1 MGEQVYILSLFL
13 SLPLFF
19 SLSPSSSYPPPLL
32 SHLSGCKTL
41 HVSLVQDVIKESI
54 EISDICVKIDLRSY
68 HTLHTHVHDVDNNY
82 YLVFPFKLHPHLP
95 KLTISAAGWLYVV
108 HYVNVYVIEYYT
120 VTIRSRSNN
129 IIH

>member
-1 MGEQVYILSLFL
+1 M
-13 SLPLFF
+13 
-19 SLSPSSSYPPPLL
+19 
-32 SHLSGCKTL
+32 
-41 HVSLVQDVIKESI
+41 IKESI
-54 EISDICVKIDLRSY
+54 EISDISVKIDLRSD
-68 HTLHTHVHDVDNNY
+68 HTLHTHVHAVDNNY

-108 HYVNVYVIEYYT
+108 HYVNVNVIEYYT